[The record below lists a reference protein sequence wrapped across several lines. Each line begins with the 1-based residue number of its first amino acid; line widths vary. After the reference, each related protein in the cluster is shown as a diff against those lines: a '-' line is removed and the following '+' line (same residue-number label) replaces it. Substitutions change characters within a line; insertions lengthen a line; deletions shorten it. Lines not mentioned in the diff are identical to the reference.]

1 MMAAPRKK
9 LPERSVDVMCKCKT
23 RLFKYKK
30 GGNGS
35 LVKCYVER
43 IVQDFRSEEDKQN
56 DVLKCP
62 ACATEFARHALVH
75 GRPAYKMI
83 GGEAKRRALL
93 HAALARV
100 SPTKSIHFKAT
111 LQIGIGAETA
121 VMMESQHERF

>member
-9 LPERSVDVMCKCKT
+9 LPERSVDVICKCKT

-43 IVQDFRSEEDKQN
+43 IVQDFRSEEDQQN

-62 ACATEFARHALVH
+62 ACRAEFARHALVH

-83 GGEAKRRALL
+83 GGEVPQPCTGLSHKMR
-93 HAALARV
+93 
-100 SPTKSIHFKAT
+100 
-111 LQIGIGAETA
+111 
-121 VMMESQHERF
+121 